1 MQTFQI
7 AHIVIRDHL
16 YVSGTTEKPEV
27 GVFVQT
33 HTRMRPLK
41 DDMLAA
47 GQTVWM
53 KWNDGPIV
61 AKSKIL
67 SWHSGSFKDGNI
79 NEMRELCV
87 GTKLFSLNAYWKS
100 VSDKGAGKYT
110 VIMLCDEE
118 WMDKPIYP
126 RARSFGHSWIHLNSQ
141 NKRNEWLT
149 HVPEKEIEANS
160 YEGRNIPKGLRFD
173 ILKRDNF
180 TCQYCGA
187 TAPAVKLHVD
197 HIKPWALVKKHER
210 NNLTTACKDCNLG
223 KSAKIL

>member
-1 MQTFQI
+1 M
-7 AHIVIRDHL
+7 
-16 YVSGTTEKPEV
+16 KPAS
-27 GVFVQT
+27 
-33 HTRMRPLK
+33 
-41 DDMLAA
+41 AA
-47 GQTVWM
+47 
-53 KWNDGPIV
+53 
-61 AKSKIL
+61 
-67 SWHSGSFKDGNI
+67 
-79 NEMRELCV
+79 
-87 GTKLFSLNAYWKS
+87 
-100 VSDKGAGKYT
+100 
-110 VIMLCDEE
+110 
-118 WMDKPIYP
+118 KPIYP

-187 TAPAVKLHVD
+187 TAPEVKLHVD